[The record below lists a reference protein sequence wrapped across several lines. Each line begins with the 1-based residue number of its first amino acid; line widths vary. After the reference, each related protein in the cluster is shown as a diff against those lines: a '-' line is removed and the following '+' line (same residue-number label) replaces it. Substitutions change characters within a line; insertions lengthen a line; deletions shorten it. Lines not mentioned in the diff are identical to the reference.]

1 MLSCLQDIFLA
12 MMLQTWRY
20 DGQRERLA
28 QMDGT
33 LQAKIPHRSPMEI
46 HSEVFSSLLKYYP
59 LRQIRY
65 ITSPQTWRLR
75 ATSFYVFFHL
85 YSRQYLVPLSSTGAY
100 ILPGEAAEQAC
111 SSHGGSRKLK
121 RANHWHVNIQNLD
134 RIASALALY
143 WPPQGTQPIPRW
155 SRKLY
160 PTLGGQGR
168 E

>member
-1 MLSCLQDIFLA
+1 
-12 MMLQTWRY
+12 
-20 DGQRERLA
+20 
-28 QMDGT
+28 MDGT

-121 RANHWHVNIQNLD
+121 RANHWHVNI
-134 RIASALALY
+134 
-143 WPPQGTQPIPRW
+143 
-155 SRKLY
+155 
-160 PTLGGQGR
+160 
-168 E
+168 